1 MDIKSFNTLAASLRP
16 KLLAAVSQWQAQ
28 GALRGSETPDDIVQ
42 DTMLRLWIIR
52 DRLDSYRSV
61 EAVAMVAA
69 RNIAVDSLRR
79 SEGQPRM
86 SLESVIEPADDVLLP
101 DAAAHLSIA
110 ESLASDLLS
119 KLPDRQA
126 LIVRMRH
133 ADGLELQ
140 EIAALTGMSEG
151 NVRTLL
157 SRGRSR
163 LRELY
168 LSTTSDHEK

>member
-16 KLLAAVSQWQAQ
+16 KLLAAAAQWQAQ

-52 DRLDSYRSV
+52 DRLDSYKSI
-61 EAVAMVAA
+61 ESVAMVAA
-69 RNIAVDSLRR
+69 RNIAVDTLRKSDNQSRLSLDAV
-79 SEGQPRM
+79 S
-86 SLESVIEPADDVLLP
+86 EPADDVILP
-101 DAAAHLSIA
+101 DAAADI
-110 ESLASDLLS
+110 SLAETLASELLS

-133 ADGLELQ
+133 SDGLELS

-168 LSTTSDHEK
+168 LSTTSDHE

>member
-52 DRLDSYRSV
+52 DRLDSYKSIESV
-61 EAVAMVAA
+61 AIVAA
-69 RNIAVDSLRR
+69 RNIALDTLRK
-79 SEGQPRM
+79 SDNQSKM
-86 SLESVIEPADDVLLP
+86 SLDSVMEPADDVILP
-101 DAAAHLSIA
+101 DAAADI
-110 ESLASDLLS
+110 SLAETLASELLS

-133 ADGLELQ
+133 SDGLELS
-140 EIAALTGMSEG
+140 EIVALTGMSEG

-168 LSTTSDHEK
+168 LSTISEHE